1 MTEALLDR
9 PTPVVRLTPCPD
21 CADRRRTLVES
32 DGALLGHCL
41 GCGRV
46 LAAPLST
53 EQTRSASG
61 RREKARL
68 LEAGIARPR

>member
-1 MTEALLDR
+1 MTVALLDR

-21 CADRRRTLVES
+21 CADRRRTLCES

-53 EQTRSASG
+53 ELTALGRGEVSRAS
-61 RREKARL
+61 
-68 LEAGIARPR
+68 EAGVVGAA